1 MAPLKALSIPR
12 LELNAATLAVKLDR
26 MFRKELELPI
36 TSSVFWT
43 DSTSVLRYI
52 RNDDK
57 RFHTF
62 VSNRLT
68 VIHDGSS
75 VSQWRHVD
83 SKRNPSDVTTR
94 GLSAKALLSDEKW
107 KRGPEF
113 LWLGESSWPKFP
125 ASLETSSQDDLE
137 IKEHKRVYSMQLK
150 NFAQPDDKVFAY
162 YSSWHKLRRSVAYLL
177 RYKTWLLNRV
187 RSTFGQP
194 IAQVPSGKVTLTE
207 MKNAEREILM
217 SLQRK
222 FFPKELT
229 QLSKCGQAD
238 RAKSVNKSSSISR
251 LDPIMKD
258 GLLLVGGRLRHT
270 TIQTEA
276 RNPIILPKKSHVVDL
291 IVRNCHE
298 IFGHVGREHVL
309 SLLREKFWLVGGRTT
324 VRRVLNACFTCKKR
338 NQLPMAQ
345 KMADL
350 PPERVASQEPPFTY
364 VGVDCFGPFHV
375 KRGRCLEKRYGVL
388 FTCLTI
394 RAVHVEIAHSLDTSS
409 FINALRRFI
418 ARRGVPQEIRSD
430 NGTNFT
436 SADKELRTAIGKWNR
451 EMIKEFL
458 QQKEILWVFNP
469 PTALHMG
476 GVWERMIR
484 SVRKILNAVLK
495 EQNLTEE
502 SLVTLMCEVEAILNS
517 RPLTKISDDPS
528 DLQALTPNHLLLLR
542 AGPSFPPGTFSRED
556 QYTNKRWKQV
566 QYLSDVFWKRWTR
579 EYLPMLQERMKW
591 RSFRR
596 NLSVGDIVLV
606 VDDSSPRCLWPLG
619 RVLEVFPNKH
629 DGCVRVARVKTKS
642 GSLLRPISKL
652 CLLEFAK

>member
-1 MAPLKALSIPR
+1 MVHCSIVQLHGLAPLKALSIPR
-12 LELNAATLAVKLDR
+12 LELNAPTLAVKLDR
-26 MFRKELELPI
+26 MFRNELELPI

-52 RNDDK
+52 RNNDK

-75 VSQWRHVD
+75 VDQWRHVD

-107 KRGPEF
+107 KQGPQF
-113 LWLGESSWPKFP
+113 LWLEESSWPRFP

-137 IKEHKRVYSMQLK
+137 IKEHKRVYSVQLK
-150 NFAQPDDKVFAY
+150 NLAQPDDKVFAY
-162 YSSWHKLRRSVAYLL
+162 YSSWYKLQRSVAYLL
-177 RYKTWLLNRV
+177 HYKAWLLNKV
-187 RSTFGQP
+187 RSKFGQA

-207 MKNAEREILM
+207 MKNVEREILM

-222 FFPKELT
+222 FFPKELK
-229 QLSKCGQAD
+229 QMSKCGQSD
-238 RAKSVNKSSSISR
+238 RTKSVNKSCLISR
-251 LDPIMKD
+251 LDPILKN

-270 TIQTEA
+270 TIQAEV

-291 IVRNCHE
+291 IVGNCHE

-309 SLLREKFWLVGGRTT
+309 SLLREKFWLVKGQAM
-324 VRRVLNACFTCKKR
+324 VRRVLNACFSCRKR
-338 NQLPMAQ
+338 NQLPMMQ

-350 PPERVASQEPPFTY
+350 PHERVASQEPPFTY
-364 VGVDCFGPFHV
+364 IGVDCFGPFHI
-375 KRGRCLEKRYGVL
+375 KRGCCLEKRYGVL

-436 SADKELRTAIGKWNR
+436 SADKEIRQVIGKWNQ
-451 EMIKEFL
+451 ETIKEFL

-469 PTALHMG
+469 PTASHMG
-476 GVWERMIR
+476 GVW
-484 SVRKILNAVLK
+484 SCLK
-495 EQNLTEE
+495 GAE
-502 SLVTLMCEVEAILNS
+502 S
-517 RPLTKISDDPS
+517 
-528 DLQALTPNHLLLLR
+528 H
-542 AGPSFPPGTFSRED
+542 
-556 QYTNKRWKQV
+556 
-566 QYLSDVFWKRWTR
+566 
-579 EYLPMLQERMKW
+579 
-591 RSFRR
+591 
-596 NLSVGDIVLV
+596 
-606 VDDSSPRCLWPLG
+606 
-619 RVLEVFPNKH
+619 
-629 DGCVRVARVKTKS
+629 
-642 GSLLRPISKL
+642 
-652 CLLEFAK
+652 